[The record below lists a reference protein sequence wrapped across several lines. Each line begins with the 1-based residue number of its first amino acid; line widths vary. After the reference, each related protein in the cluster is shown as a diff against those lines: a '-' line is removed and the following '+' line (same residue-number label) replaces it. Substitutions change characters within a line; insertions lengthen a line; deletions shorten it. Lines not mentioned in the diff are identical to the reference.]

1 MIAASS
7 GWTHSYLAEEVRLLE
22 SLKYPN
28 LPSLGISFP
37 PFDQLA
43 HAGWPVRIDGSMSV
57 HLQNGSHYDGM
68 GKDEGRGYL
77 IAALSAVPSV
87 RGTVRL
93 ATRMVDEDWVLSG
106 LLGATGSRACIL

>member
-1 MIAASS
+1 MIAAS
-7 GWTHSYLAEEVRLLE
+7 GWTRSYLAEEVRLLE
-22 SLKYPN
+22 SLKDPN
-28 LPSLGISFP
+28 LPCLGISFP

-57 HLQNGSHYDGM
+57 HLQNGSHYGM
-68 GKDEGRGYL
+68 GKDEGMEYL